1 LAFRFTLAQVL
12 RVRESVERREELA
25 LQRAELEVAR
35 AQRRIEELSEEIAKT
50 GKARDEA
57 ILRSIQAFELQCMNA
72 EMNALAAAREQV
84 FATLQ
89 TLTQKRDVQRR
100 AYQAAH
106 NARQMLTDMSAQQRA
121 EYDQEQTRAQQKR
134 LDDIFA
140 ARLQRGE

>member
-12 RVRESVERREELA
+12 RVRQSIERREELA

-35 AQRRIEELSEEIAKT
+35 AHRRIEELADNLAKAA
-50 GKARDEA
+50 KARDEA
-57 ILRSIQAFELQCMNA
+57 IRQPMRAFELQSMNA
-72 EMNALAAAREQV
+72 EMNSIALQREAVLASLEKLKQ
-84 FATLQ
+84 Q
-89 TLTQKRDVQRR
+89 RDAQRK

-106 NARQMLTDMSAQQRA
+106 TARQMLTDMSAQQRA

-140 ARLQRGE
+140 ARLKREG